1 LTADNSKRREET
13 VLKRALITMLLL
25 VLLLLVVMIS
35 NQHKTYDVIGVHTI
49 DDSTSSIEEEEIG

>member
-1 LTADNSKRREET
+1 
-13 VLKRALITMLLL
+13 MLLL

-49 DDSTSSIEEEEIG
+49 DDSTSSIEEEEIE